1 MDPNSTCYTIVND
14 DSLLDSGAAPSIP
27 DLRNALQKGSDEVKM
42 DTMRRVIVGT
52 LNGQNYVRGNP
63 VPIATGGI
71 QRCSQQGY
79 SSRPPDCPLDAYD
92 PICLAFTKQA
102 NQEVAAFLLGVS
114 HPWPCRSCG
123 LWS

>member
-52 LNGQNYVRGNP
+52 LNGQNYVRENL
-63 VPIATGGI
+63 VMSATGGM
-71 QRCSQQGY
+71 QRVLIT
-79 SSRPPDCPLDAYD
+79 RVFA
-92 PICLAFTKQA
+92 PIRLP
-102 NQEVAAFLLGVS
+102 S
-114 HPWPCRSCG
+114 
-123 LWS
+123 

>member
-52 LNGQNYVRGNP
+52 LKFG
-63 VPIATGGI
+63 T
-71 QRCSQQGY
+71 
-79 SSRPPDCPLDAYD
+79 DCDRRNARELITRVFASNRLP
-92 PICLAFTKQA
+92 
-102 NQEVAAFLLGVS
+102 S
-114 HPWPCRSCG
+114 
-123 LWS
+123 